1 MIKFLAILTS
11 TLLISMPLSHSK
23 EFLIV
28 YPSDRSLKPGIS
40 AYQKVIKELYKR
52 LNIKIELK
60 NVHATRSLIMSNSG
74 KADGELIR
82 TKIIEKKFT
91 NLIRVNFPIDK
102 IRFWALTLNTKI
114 NNVKIS
120 ELMNKS
126 IAFKRGFLILEKIFK
141 NNKKANRLTNSEQ
154 IYRMV
159 LNKRSDFGLILSRT
173 FENPVMN
180 AEYKKI
186 RIINTNIPDINLFHY
201 INRKHKK
208 LEPKMVQILK
218 KMEEEKFFENFS
230 PLKSK

>member
-1 MIKFLAILTS
+1 
-11 TLLISMPLSHSK
+11 
-23 EFLIV
+23 
-28 YPSDRSLKPGIS
+28 
-40 AYQKVIKELYKR
+40 
-52 LNIKIELK
+52 
-60 NVHATRSLIMSNSG
+60 
-74 KADGELIR
+74 
-82 TKIIEKKFT
+82 
-91 NLIRVNFPIDK
+91 
-102 IRFWALTLNTKI
+102 
-114 NNVKIS
+114 
-120 ELMNKS
+120 MNKS

-159 LNKRSDFGLILSRT
+159 LNKRSDFGLVLSRT